1 MAKGRSKDRIYIT
14 HLTIVIAGRKKKVK
28 RIIPILVILLLLSS
42 GFVGVSVIPSS
53 GTNVVKKT
61 STVSFDGNTLY
72 VGGSGSGN
80 YTKIQDAID
89 NASEGDTVFVFSGTY
104 FGHININ
111 KSINLIGENKNT
123 TFITGFLAYTI
134 SIVAD
139 WVNISGFTIQNDG
152 RSGEGVRIDSCYN
165 NFINNII
172 DTPNDNI
179 RISGDYNT
187 ISGNTIT
194 GDSIILS
201 GDSNTISGNTI
212 SNNDD
217 GIYLTDSCDN
227 IISNNSFFN
236 SGLFISEYTVCNN
249 IVTNNT
255 MNGKPLVYVY
265 DESDLVLDV
274 DAGQIILVNCTN
286 ITVQNQEIFN
296 TTVGIQ
302 IWGSNTCF
310 ISGNTIAGNHY
321 GICINGWNNTIND
334 NTITNNNYDGMRL
347 SGDSNTISGNT
358 ISNNDD
364 GIYLYCSDYN
374 NIINNTI
381 TNNNYDG
388 IRLSGYNNTISGNTI
403 SNNDK
408 GISVGG
414 QSRNNIIYHNN
425 FVNNI
430 QNTYDTGMN
439 IWDNSYPSCGN
450 YWDDYSGIDNYSGS
464 NQDISGPDGIS
475 DTPYSIS
482 GGENKDRYP
491 LMEPYGMT
499 KLTMNIGWGLLKFS
513 GSIKNI
519 GNKTAFN
526 VQWKITIDG
535 GFILFRREF
544 SGHLPRPLLA
554 GEELSV
560 SSGIVFG
567 FGRIVI
573 TVAVWADNAPL
584 ISESIPGTLFLIFL
598 ML

>member
-1 MAKGRSKDRIYIT
+1 MAKSRSKDRIYIT

-227 IISNNSFFN
+227 IISSNSFFN

-334 NTITNNNYDGMRL
+334 NTITNNNY
-347 SGDSNTISGNT
+347 
-358 ISNNDD
+358 
-364 GIYLYCSDYN
+364 
-374 NIINNTI
+374 
-381 TNNNYDG
+381 
-388 IRLSGYNNTISGNTI
+388 
-403 SNNDK
+403 
-408 GISVGG
+408 
-414 QSRNNIIYHNN
+414 
-425 FVNNI
+425 
-430 QNTYDTGMN
+430 
-439 IWDNSYPSCGN
+439 
-450 YWDDYSGIDNYSGS
+450 
-464 NQDISGPDGIS
+464 
-475 DTPYSIS
+475 
-482 GGENKDRYP
+482 
-491 LMEPYGMT
+491 
-499 KLTMNIGWGLLKFS
+499 
-513 GSIKNI
+513 
-519 GNKTAFN
+519 
-526 VQWKITIDG
+526 
-535 GFILFRREF
+535 
-544 SGHLPRPLLA
+544 
-554 GEELSV
+554 
-560 SSGIVFG
+560 
-567 FGRIVI
+567 
-573 TVAVWADNAPL
+573 
-584 ISESIPGTLFLIFL
+584 
-598 ML
+598 